1 MLIWTTALT
10 HALPAKR
17 MNTARA
23 GGLRRCSPSIT
34 GREKA
39 NDRVIASR
47 TIVGAAK
54 PAEQQEC
61 DFAFIAHARADVPR
75 LIELVGEMAYN
86 KTRPHRHGG
95 KQA

>member
-1 MLIWTTALT
+1 MQCRINWENCTLQYLVDGMMEEV
-10 HALPAKR
+10 LE
-17 MNTARA
+17 
-23 GGLRRCSPSIT
+23 L
-34 GREKA
+34 
-39 NDRVIASR
+39 SR